1 MIQNFNVRKT
11 SLKSLKPS
19 RSSYLQYALSAAKKK
34 TKVCFESTSLRK
46 GLRDSLS
53 FFSSSLLLPE
63 KSLQIQAHA
72 RQAET
77 RAGPCLQ
84 ARQLQT
90 CLKHK
95 LQSSN
100 ASRLWVE
107 NAPFGVARAAN
118 GRNLLHTTF
127 QNKINSIFL
136 RKLLER
142 MYICVDSQAS
152 RSE

>member
-90 CLKHK
+90 CLKAQTAVIK
-95 LQSSN
+95 CLQVMGGKRSIWCGQSSQWQEFTSHN
-100 ASRLWVE
+100 FSK
-107 NAPFGVARAAN
+107 
-118 GRNLLHTTF
+118 
-127 QNKINSIFL
+127 Q
-136 RKLLER
+136 
-142 MYICVDSQAS
+142 D
-152 RSE
+152 